1 MEARSKNIKVRV
13 TEKEYEEL
21 KKAAED
27 EGINVSGYI
36 RRLIYQRD
44 PELVWLD
51 RLDRA
56 DQRLGEMI
64 FQLRK
69 VGVNINQIAHR
80 INGTDMLLDSAVIE
94 YLKKLS
100 ERA

>member
-44 PELVWLD
+44 PELVCWIDLT
-51 RLDRA
+51 
-56 DQRLGEMI
+56 G
-64 FQLRK
+64 
-69 VGVNINQIAHR
+69 QIS
-80 INGTDMLLDSAVIE
+80 GL
-94 YLKKLS
+94 
-100 ERA
+100 ER

>member
-69 VGVNINQIAHR
+69 VGVNINQIAIVLMGR
-80 INGTDMLLDSAVIE
+80 ICC
-94 YLKKLS
+94 
-100 ERA
+100 